1 LIDIAPPLIGCQRE
15 IPVAIAVEFRPSLL
29 L

>member
-15 IPVAIAVEFRPSLL
+15 ILLAVAVEFARRLL